1 MRRLLVPALTLAL
14 LLAAPAAAGADTGSL
29 TLTKREQVGDI
40 GTVGVSVGITKT
52 TCATPSY
59 CGWFVKVTR
68 VGAGQP
74 CTPDFILFLGETREG
89 TGSFTESFP
98 SGGGVNRENPRL
110 CLYLRE
116 PEHPEAL
123 LAVLDVP
130 FDAPPAPPQP
140 PPPDPEPTPEPK
152 PPLSVKTARKHVA
165 PILTQVFKARFKQR
179 RGFSRTC
186 RKTARDTVVCKVRWR
201 HGRLR
206 FAGPLAIFAAP
217 DEPNGVSFDER
228 IRKTRIR
235 G

>member
-1 MRRLLVPALTLAL
+1 M
-14 LLAAPAAAGADTGSL
+14 
-29 TLTKREQVGDI
+29 
-40 GTVGVSVGITKT
+40 SVGITKT

-98 SGGGVNRENPRL
+98 SGGGVDREQSAALPLPARARAPRGAA
-110 CLYLRE
+110 RRAGR
-116 PEHPEAL
+116 PVRRA
-123 LAVLDVP
+123 AG
-130 FDAPPAPPQP
+130 AAAP

-152 PPLSVKTARKHVA
+152 PPLTVKAARKHVK

-186 RKTARDTVVCKVRWR
+186 RKTARDTVVCSVRWR

-217 DEPNGVSFDER
+217 DEPNGVTFDER